1 MRILVTGGAGFIG
14 YHLCRKLV
22 KLGHDVLI
30 IDNLSTGRIRQKDI
44 PVFNLDIEDLNTNA
58 IIGLDFIFNLAC
70 PASPKHYQA
79 NPLKTL
85 DTCYNGTLNLLKS
98 GIPLLQASTSEIYGD
113 PLIHPQTEDYYGNV
127 NPIGPRSCYDE
138 GKRIA
143 ETLCYL
149 HGAKIV
155 RIFNTYGP
163 YMSKDDGRVIPNFIN
178 QALNNQ
184 PITIYGTGEQTRSL
198 CYIDDMVDALIKAME
213 TKFIG
218 PINLGNPEEVTI
230 NELATRIIQLTKS
243 NSKKMLYTE
252 LPQDD
257 PIQRRP
263 ETTKAI
269 NTLQWKPTTTLNEG
283 LIKTI
288 QHYESIKS

>member
-155 RIFNTYGP
+155 RISLLKNSHRVPPHAEPGDLVL
-163 YMSKDDGRVIPNFIN
+163 SGR
-178 QALNNQ
+178 
-184 PITIYGTGEQTRSL
+184 
-198 CYIDDMVDALIKAME
+198 
-213 TKFIG
+213 
-218 PINLGNPEEVTI
+218 
-230 NELATRIIQLTKS
+230 
-243 NSKKMLYTE
+243 
-252 LPQDD
+252 
-257 PIQRRP
+257 
-263 ETTKAI
+263 
-269 NTLQWKPTTTLNEG
+269 
-283 LIKTI
+283 
-288 QHYESIKS
+288 

>member
-1 MRILVTGGAGFIG
+1 
-14 YHLCRKLV
+14 
-22 KLGHDVLI
+22 
-30 IDNLSTGRIRQKDI
+30 
-44 PVFNLDIEDLNTNA
+44 VFNLDIEDLNTNA

-127 NPIGPRSCYDE
+127 NTVGPRSCYDE

-243 NSKKMLYTE
+243 NSEIVHTE

-288 QHYESIKS
+288 QHYESIKD